1 MVPLGK
7 LVIIN
12 AAPKLT
18 QTAIATK
25 DFCIFAPPRPLV
37 VGDAKRISVSY
48 CSKDGYGTRLIPPGT
63 FKNLHFVRT
72 PHYVQITAL
81 GNFTK
86 VNVPAGDEG
95 GELGLT
101 VTETQSAPW
110 SSASGANLTIGP
122 NSLHMMNFASELAL
136 IHRSPPDFANTYMT
150 WKDVA
155 GTCLVTTT
163 ALDLTNAKEK
173 MSLYQWVNTADL
185 TVQFSPGNGASHLN
199 LQMVPLCSPPWFEL
213 LKICRIRNQ
222 QLAFDRLL
230 VDKLIVVYA
239 RL

>member
-18 QTAIATK
+18 RTAIATK

-63 FKNLHFVRT
+63 FKNLHFVHT

-86 VNVPAGDEG
+86 VNVPAGDKG

-110 SSASGANLTIGP
+110 SSASGANLTIGL

-136 IHRSPPDFANTYMT
+136 IHRSPPDFANTYVSLSFLNSNRSARFERSVALKLDDLEGCRWNMPGNYNGT
-150 WKDVA
+150 GFDECKGKDVPLPM
-155 GTCLVTTT
+155 GEYRRSDGSIFTWQRG
-163 ALDLTNAKEK
+163 K
-173 MSLYQWVNTADL
+173 
-185 TVQFSPGNGASHLN
+185 SPQPPNGAPGSATN
-199 LQMVPLCSPPWFEL
+199 
-213 LKICRIRNQ
+213 N
-222 QLAFDRLL
+222 
-230 VDKLIVVYA
+230 
-239 RL
+239 